1 MALTSLVLW
10 YSSPL
15 VTCSGL
21 FCCLCVLWPWCICSL
36 SKSVSYHTSRC
47 TALSC
52 FAITFFWDLSFLV
65 VNSWTWERTET
76 RHINQ
81 GRRFSSYD
89 SRDCGQVMC
98 FRKLQSWNLSTST
111 AEFCQF
117 EKDAEISREES
128 QFVEAFRG
136 EIEIPPVIPKWLWQ
150 ARIFVPLFASYC
162 FEWWNQLQSK

>member
-1 MALTSLVLW
+1 VLHFGFADDRWKWGGILQDSVTLSNTKVIQVLQIIIRPENLPVYLHCLDGTHVTGLV
-10 YSSPL
+10 
-15 VTCSGL
+15 
-21 FCCLCVLWPWCICSL
+21 
-36 SKSVSYHTSRC
+36 
-47 TALSC
+47 
-52 FAITFFWDLSFLV
+52 
-65 VNSWTWERTET
+65 
-76 RHINQ
+76 
-81 GRRFSSYD
+81 
-89 SRDCGQVMC
+89 VMC

-162 FEWWNQLQSK
+162 FE